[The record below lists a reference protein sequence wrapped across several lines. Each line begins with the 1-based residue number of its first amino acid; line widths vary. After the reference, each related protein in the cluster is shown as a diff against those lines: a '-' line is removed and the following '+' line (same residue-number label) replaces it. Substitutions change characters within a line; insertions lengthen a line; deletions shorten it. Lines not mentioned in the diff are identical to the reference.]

1 MNYFAIKSVEVHFK
15 VVWMSVFAYSL
26 TPSLSAH
33 STQVTGHLTSK
44 FNPHVKV
51 NGFLLQLKF
60 GAILLCSFCIR
71 MNTHIE

>member
-1 MNYFAIKSVEVHFK
+1 
-15 VVWMSVFAYSL
+15 MSVFAYSL
-26 TPSLSAH
+26 TLSLSAH
-33 STQVTGHLTSK
+33 SAQIIGHVTSK